1 MDRLLFL
8 EYLDKLT
15 VFLENN
21 HSKNLVSIILFGSL
35 VNMKERML
43 KSTDVDLLVIIKDSC
58 SLKDFKRIKG
68 SIHAIE
74 RRYLS
79 NLGAQESLFLKG
91 LQNATGMFCNFFLCH
106 FSDFKNRHFIRV
118 FSVNPIMGAL
128 LAPQNSVWLS
138 LLMQHRIL
146 WGQNVFKEW
155 ETLPNLTKGD
165 LLRSFLI
172 NWLLATGALFIY
184 PYYTHVAKFSM
195 ESLKWSLFTW
205 KNVLHPKKTLS
216 QTITTYI
223 THASIVERQALRCF
237 IEFRKKKKTCR
248 YFCFL
253 AWIFVLQI
261 HYSLFRSSYG

>member
-1 MDRLLFL
+1 MDRHLFL

-21 HSKNLVSIILFGSL
+21 YNKNLVSIILFGSL
-35 VNMKERML
+35 VNKKERML
-43 KSTDVDLLVIIKDSC
+43 NSTDVDLLVIVKDSC

-68 SIHAIE
+68 SIHTIE

-79 NLGAQESLFLKG
+79 NLGAQESLFIKG
-91 LQNATGMFCNFFLCH
+91 LQNVTGMFSNFFLCRL
-106 FSDFKNRHFIRV
+106 SDFKNRHFIRV

-138 LLMQHRIL
+138 LLMQHRII

-155 ETLPNLTKGD
+155 KTLPNLTKGD

-184 PYYTHVAKFSM
+184 PYYHHIAKFSM

-205 KNVLHPKKTLS
+205 KNLHHPKKTLS
-216 QTITTYI
+216 QTIATYI
-223 THASIVERQALRCF
+223 TRDSIVERQALRCF
-237 IEFRKKKKTCR
+237 IEFRKNKKTSG
-248 YFCFL
+248 YFSFL
-253 AWIFVLQI
+253 AWYFVLLI
-261 HYSLFRSSYG
+261 HYSLFHNSYG